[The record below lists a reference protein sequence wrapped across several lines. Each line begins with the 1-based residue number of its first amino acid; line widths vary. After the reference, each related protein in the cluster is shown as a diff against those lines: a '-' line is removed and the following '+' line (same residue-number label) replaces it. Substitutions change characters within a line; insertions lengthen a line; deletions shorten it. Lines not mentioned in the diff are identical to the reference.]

1 MRPNSIGS
9 SHSPHPSDDD
19 YSSSEEST
27 RPQRTQERTARLNV
41 QSDGILAD
49 LPTRRGSNSPRH
61 TNLTHARASTLPGIY
76 ENQANSGSI
85 VQGQFIEAANHL
97 QRLYLQPLA
106 VPPEAEDMGHPEPT
120 LTASYSVHPS
130 DDDYSSSEESTRPQR
145 TQERTNRLNA
155 QADRILA
162 DLPTQR
168 GSNSPRHTNL
178 THARASTLLDIYRNR
193 ADAGS
198 ITQLQFIE
206 AANYLR
212 DLSRLPEAASD
223 AGSSTQRQFIE
234 APHYLRNLPRLPE
247 AASNAGSITQRQFI
261 EAPHYLR
268 NLSRLPEAFS
278 DSDADSDADSYRYP
292 YRYPYAD
299 PYADSD
305 SDSDIDRPY
314 DPWMYR

>member
-1 MRPNSIGS
+1 M
-9 SHSPHPSDDD
+9 
-19 YSSSEEST
+19 
-27 RPQRTQERTARLNV
+27 NV

-130 DDDYSSSEESTRPQR
+130 DDDYSSSEESTSPQR
-145 TQERTNRLNA
+145 TQERTTRLNA
-155 QADRILA
+155 KADTILA

-168 GSNSPRHTNL
+168 GSNSPRYNNL
-178 THARASTLLDIYRNR
+178 THARDLTLLDIYRNR

-198 ITQLQFIE
+198 ITQ
-206 AANYLR
+206 
-212 DLSRLPEAASD
+212 
-223 AGSSTQRQFIE
+223 
-234 APHYLRNLPRLPE
+234 
-247 AASNAGSITQRQFI
+247 
-261 EAPHYLR
+261 
-268 NLSRLPEAFS
+268 
-278 DSDADSDADSYRYP
+278 
-292 YRYPYAD
+292 
-299 PYADSD
+299 
-305 SDSDIDRPY
+305 
-314 DPWMYR
+314 